1 MKSITKRF
9 ISLLFLLIL
18 STDLISCK
26 FLEKNLASKYDDYE
40 IIYVIKTD
48 DESAFREAIDK
59 LNQNG
64 GFIIVNTTVVS
75 ISNNTKINITSTT
88 PGGIIGVIQP
98 NGEYPRLDFKGQR
111 NYAPQYPSALY
122 IFGSNQFIKYLI
134 IENSAYNGISIL
146 GHQNTIDHVITR
158 YNFCNGIEIHKDAN
172 ANIINHCYS
181 YRNCGWKTF
190 GSMGNGFSHHL
201 GATNNIYSY
210 CFAWDNSNNGFHY
223 VYGENE
229 VNSTDITY
237 LHSASWN
244 NGGFEVFIGKY
255 DYDNGKH

>member
-18 STDLISCK
+18 SIDLISCK

-48 DESAFREAIDK
+48 DESSFREAIDK

-64 GFIIVNTTVVS
+64 RIIAV
-75 ISNNTKINITSTT
+75 NTKINITSTT

-98 NGEYPRLDFKGQR
+98 NGEYPRLNFKSQR

-158 YNFCNGIEIHKDAN
+158 YNYCNGIEIHKMQML
-172 ANIINHCYS
+172 I
-181 YRNCGWKTF
+181 
-190 GSMGNGFSHHL
+190 L
-201 GATNNIYSY
+201 
-210 CFAWDNSNNGFHY
+210 
-223 VYGENE
+223 
-229 VNSTDITY
+229 
-237 LHSASWN
+237 
-244 NGGFEVFIGKY
+244 
-255 DYDNGKH
+255 

>member
-18 STDLISCK
+18 SIDLISCK

-64 GFIIVNTTVVS
+64 RFIVVNTTVVS
-75 ISNNTKINITSTT
+75 TTKINITSTT

-111 NYAPQYPSALY
+111 N
-122 IFGSNQFIKYLI
+122 
-134 IENSAYNGISIL
+134 
-146 GHQNTIDHVITR
+146 
-158 YNFCNGIEIHKDAN
+158 
-172 ANIINHCYS
+172 
-181 YRNCGWKTF
+181 
-190 GSMGNGFSHHL
+190 
-201 GATNNIYSY
+201 
-210 CFAWDNSNNGFHY
+210 
-223 VYGENE
+223 
-229 VNSTDITY
+229 
-237 LHSASWN
+237 
-244 NGGFEVFIGKY
+244 
-255 DYDNGKH
+255 

>member
-18 STDLISCK
+18 SIDLISCK

-98 NGEYPRLDFKGQR
+98 NGEYPRLNFKSQR

-158 YNFCNGIEIHKDAN
+158 YNYCNGIEIHKMQML
-172 ANIINHCYS
+172 I
-181 YRNCGWKTF
+181 
-190 GSMGNGFSHHL
+190 L
-201 GATNNIYSY
+201 
-210 CFAWDNSNNGFHY
+210 
-223 VYGENE
+223 
-229 VNSTDITY
+229 
-237 LHSASWN
+237 
-244 NGGFEVFIGKY
+244 
-255 DYDNGKH
+255 